1 MPLILLGSSIHLLH
15 RCSQVSRRRIVVVG
29 GGTSG
34 ATVSMSLAT
43 RTDHEVIVVESGT
56 YSGLDN
62 ESRFLNILADSSL
75 HSLHEVQL
83 VNDGPIVPY
92 VQAHCLGG
100 GSAINGLLLSSEIPD
115 VAQGLTSY
123 ANDDQLGDVGR
134 ALLKAG
140 GEKCQ
145 LWWNHGRWNPGRALM
160 HLADG
165 GRIRIVSD
173 AVMEVLHNE
182 SVSTGV
188 RTYSEV
194 IEADAVVMCAGALAT
209 PRILLQS
216 GLSSLNSEIGW
227 GLQDHPAITFA
238 LELRH
243 DSNAFFDTGVVSKG
257 TTSAGEQ
264 YLIVAYERASWSESN
279 LGLVSVILL
288 TPYSRGSVRLV
299 ENDCQVQ
306 INMLDDARDVVS
318 MREAV
323 RVLMHTVS
331 HTGFDTI
338 SHQIYADDEG
348 RCLDDVRELSTVELD
363 MWIRKNLRP
372 VSHVA
377 SSCHQAVNSSGALK
391 FVEGVFLADAS
402 VLPRVPPST
411 PAGPVTIESRR
422 IAHLLEGLML

>member
-1 MPLILLGSSIHLLH
+1 
-15 RCSQVSRRRIVVVG
+15 
-29 GGTSG
+29 
-34 ATVSMSLAT
+34 
-43 RTDHEVIVVESGT
+43 
-56 YSGLDN
+56 
-62 ESRFLNILADSSL
+62 
-75 HSLHEVQL
+75 
-83 VNDGPIVPY
+83 
-92 VQAHCLGG
+92 
-100 GSAINGLLLSSEIPD
+100 
-115 VAQGLTSY
+115 
-123 ANDDQLGDVGR
+123 
-134 ALLKAG
+134 
-140 GEKCQ
+140 
-145 LWWNHGRWNPGRALM
+145 M